1 MKLKETL
8 GTKLSPIFVEI
19 QDTLIENYETK
30 PNFTQ
35 DGFIAGTYI
44 FQTVILDKI
53 WELQE
58 TENIPMNIRE
68 DIAVKCGTEIR
79 ALIKKYCNIDTHE
92 FFNK

>member
-8 GTKLSPIFVEI
+8 GTKLSPILVEI
-19 QDTLIENYETK
+19 QDTLLDNYERK
-30 PNFTQ
+30 PSFTQ

-44 FQTVILDKI
+44 FQTVILDKM

-58 TENIPMNIRE
+58 VENIPMNVRE
-68 DIAVKCGTEIR
+68 DMATQCGTEIR
-79 ALIKKYCNIDTHE
+79 ALIRKYCNIDTHE